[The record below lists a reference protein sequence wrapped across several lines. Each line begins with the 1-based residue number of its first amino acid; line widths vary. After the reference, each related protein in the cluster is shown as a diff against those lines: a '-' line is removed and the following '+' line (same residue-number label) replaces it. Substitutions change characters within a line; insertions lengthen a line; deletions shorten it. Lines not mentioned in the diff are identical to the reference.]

1 MTPLYAVNI
10 AHSIDQVSSNA
21 VLNREVMV
29 EERQLGVGGGD
40 LWRISPLVKAFVF
53 AMINNSRIFGLL
65 QYWISR
71 IFYFLHP
78 RIMKNEPARLAMRN
92 LTMEMMSPVCQNT
105 LLSLEKALLQ
115 LSPRER

>member
-29 EERQLGVGGGD
+29 TVGGGD

-53 AMINNSRIFGLL
+53 AMINNSTIFGLL
-65 QYWISR
+65 QYWIS
-71 IFYFLHP
+71 
-78 RIMKNEPARLAMRN
+78 
-92 LTMEMMSPVCQNT
+92 
-105 LLSLEKALLQ
+105 
-115 LSPRER
+115 